1 MSVSDLFATVS
12 EAEKHSVPSK
22 DDLPVL
28 LLEPPGGN
36 IGHLLIELRVPL
48 TLTYAVDQACR
59 SLQSFSPATVLVVLD
74 ENDSGGLTLVRDAVK
89 AGSRV
94 IVSGPAGPDDLARK
108 AVEYGASEFLAR
120 PVARTRLWSAL
131 GKDPKDLPSAH
142 EVNARGHVE
151 GTGGQS
157 NANSNALE
165 DLKRASPGSL
175 QMKALLEQV
184 TRVAPTMA
192 SVLITGESGTG
203 KEVTARAIHE
213 QSRRYGQ
220 AFIPV
225 NCGAIPPQLIES
237 ELFGHE
243 RGSFTG
249 AVKDR
254 KGLFERA
261 DGGTLFLDEI
271 TEMPVELQ
279 VKLLRVLETYRF
291 CRVGSEREL
300 TTDVRV
306 VAATNRDPDREVAE
320 GRLRADL
327 LYRLRVFPIELPPLR
342 ERKKD
347 IRTLAQYFLQELNRI
362 EGCPPKRFTNEALAA
377 LEKYRWPG
385 NLRELKNVVR
395 RMHIMATGD
404 IIDADQLPDGSF
416 GNHEPVHRQ
425 GDQLIMDLGCSI
437 EELERVAIIETL
449 AHCDGHKE
457 RAARVLGISDKTL
470 YNRLKQ
476 YDRLGFMSRKCGP

>member
-1 MSVSDLFATVS
+1 
-12 EAEKHSVPSK
+12 
-22 DDLPVL
+22 
-28 LLEPPGGN
+28 
-36 IGHLLIELRVPL
+36 
-48 TLTYAVDQACR
+48 
-59 SLQSFSPATVLVVLD
+59 
-74 ENDSGGLTLVRDAVK
+74 
-89 AGSRV
+89 
-94 IVSGPAGPDDLARK
+94 
-108 AVEYGASEFLAR
+108 
-120 PVARTRLWSAL
+120 
-131 GKDPKDLPSAH
+131 
-142 EVNARGHVE
+142 
-151 GTGGQS
+151 
-157 NANSNALE
+157 
-165 DLKRASPGSL
+165 
-175 QMKALLEQV
+175 MKALLEQV